1 MDSRASNSCR
11 RNSRRRSTW
20 TKRMPASHNSK
31 KRSSGCRASKKRMI
45 GRLGPPDHPPS
56 PRGAT
61 RTSRAQSAPHQDGGG
76 HGHLPNRL
84 FTSFIESGSL
94 AQASLRPPTNSIK
107 IFFSLSGIWDMWG
120 NGGTIS
126 EYHVVGN
133 EGTEF
138 IFFRVLESHFEKHI
152 SDVSSTREHA
162 RTLTLLC
169 PRMRSELKSVADLR
183 DQTGSQIAVQRWGS
197 LGWARKGINR

>member
-1 MDSRASNSCR
+1 M
-11 RNSRRRSTW
+11 
-20 TKRMPASHNSK
+20 
-31 KRSSGCRASKKRMI
+31 GY
-45 GRLGPPDHPPS
+45 
-56 PRGAT
+56 
-61 RTSRAQSAPHQDGGG
+61 
-76 HGHLPNRL
+76 
-84 FTSFIESGSL
+84 
-94 AQASLRPPTNSIK
+94 
-107 IFFSLSGIWDMWG
+107 GICG
-120 NGGTIS
+120 EVGGTIS

-183 DQTGSQIAVQRWGS
+183 GPNWFTNRRAVMGKSRLGEKRDQ
-197 LGWARKGINR
+197 